1 MQPNIL
7 FILIDGLRADQ
18 CFSKNKTSYTPFID
32 SLVSTGIYFENT
44 FSSSDGTTIS
54 LNCTFNSKFQFETGV
69 RARKIILLEDNHLQN
84 LKNSGYKIVGIIQRT
99 NMAFHHISLSVKW
112 DDLKN
117 AFERYSEIRREEIE
131 TIIE

>member
-18 CFSKNKTSYTPFID
+18 CFSKNKTSHTPFID

-54 LNCTFNSKFQFETGV
+54 LNCTD
-69 RARKIILLEDNHLQN
+69 L
-84 LKNSGYKIVGIIQRT
+84 
-99 NMAFHHISLSVKW
+99 SLFWFACGHVHV
-112 DDLKN
+112 D
-117 AFERYSEIRREEIE
+117 
-131 TIIE
+131 